1 MNRVTVNLY
10 ASLRRHISGKASV
23 EFDVDSGQTVG
34 EVLDELGVPA
44 DQTRIIF
51 INGRAAERSSPLSG
65 GDRLGAFPAIG
76 GG

>member
-1 MNRVTVNLY
+1 MDRVTVNLY
-10 ASLRRHISGKASV
+10 ASLRGYIGGAASLDV
-23 EFDVDSGQTVG
+23 EIRSSRTVG
-34 EVLDELGVPA
+34 EVLDGLSVPA

-65 GDRLGAFPAIG
+65 GDRLAAFPAIG

>member
-1 MNRVTVNLY
+1 MDRVTVNLY
-10 ASLRRHISGKASV
+10 ASLRRHIGGMASV
-23 EFDVDSGQTVG
+23 EVDVGSGQTVG